1 MAKYDISKLGESIV
15 VFYSQWDDNWR
26 ASAKTLDK
34 LDEDLGYKIPR
45 REVYNNYKNKLEME
59 TLYRERLNELNQDTL
74 AFPYYINNETGEI
87 ICGVKTVEDLKAWAG
102 TTKPVDNP
110 NRPAPFPKSTIKE
123 AAAAE

>member
-87 ICGVKTVEDLKAWAG
+87 ICGVKTVEELKAWAG
-102 TTKPVDNP
+102 TTRSVDNP

>member
-59 TLYRERLNELNQDTL
+59 TLYRERLNELPQDAL
-74 AFPYYINNETGEI
+74 AFPYYVNNETGQI
-87 ICGVKTVEDLKAWAG
+87 LCGVKTVEELKAWAG
-102 TTKPVDNP
+102 TTKPVANP
-110 NRPAPFPKSTIKE
+110 NRPAPFPKSVLKE